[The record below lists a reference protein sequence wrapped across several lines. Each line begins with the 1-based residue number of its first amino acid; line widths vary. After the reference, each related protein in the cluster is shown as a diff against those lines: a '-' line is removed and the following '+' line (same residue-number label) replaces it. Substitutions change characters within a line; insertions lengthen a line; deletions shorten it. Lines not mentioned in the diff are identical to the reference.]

1 MGFELFPRN
10 ITISAWFIY
19 YLLANLKWCVLVF
32 TRISLV
38 TCVPARA
45 RAIACITWRRLDTAR
60 LLKIYQFSNSFLN
73 EQKVLS
79 MFI

>member
-19 YLLANLKWCVLVF
+19 YLLANLKWCVLFF
-32 TRISLV
+32 TRINLV
-38 TCVPARA
+38 ACVPARA
-45 RAIACITWRRLDTAR
+45 GAIACITWRRLDTAR

-73 EQKVLS
+73 EEKVLS